1 MSKQFNGIL
10 LGTVFDG
17 EGAAAVAVSLFTG
30 EQKQVVVIPVAYA
43 RDVFFQ
49 LAEILEQ
56 LGAIGQGD
64 EIDQFI
70 DDQEKVH

>member
-17 EGAAAVAVSLFTG
+17 EGAAAVAVSLHTAD
-30 EQKQVVVIPVAYA
+30 QKQSMVIPVSYA

-56 LGAIGQGD
+56 LGAIGQEN